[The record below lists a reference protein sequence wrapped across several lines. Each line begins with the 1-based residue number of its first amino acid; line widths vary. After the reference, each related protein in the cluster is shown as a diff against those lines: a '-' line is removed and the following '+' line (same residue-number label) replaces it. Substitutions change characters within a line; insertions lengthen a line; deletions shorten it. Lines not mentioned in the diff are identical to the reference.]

1 MPDRIAFVDQQ
12 GDTLA
17 TATNDILGGQLAR
30 LVAEMDALDA
40 AAVVVEA
47 LPVCELSRREGIGYA
62 VEMLRDA
69 LDVTLPTETVESVRN
84 QLFATQE
91 TVKILRAQVRTLQS
105 ERDWL
110 LARAGDELVTAF
122 VNAKRA
128 KAAAAPGGAEG
139 SAVEPSDTREGPDV
153 AAQPEETVDIA
164 AWCRD
169 RMEAF
174 LSWESHEMAMF
185 PSGAEREV
193 AIVEWVV
200 RVLGNPE
207 LANSAEV
214 VRLLAARHEAVS
226 DAAR

>member
-128 KAAAAPGGAEG
+128 KAAATPGGAEG
-139 SAVEPSDTREGPDV
+139 SAVEPSDTREGPDI
-153 AAQPEETVDIA
+153 AAQVPEGG
-164 AWCRD
+164 D
-169 RMEAF
+169 R
-174 LSWESHEMAMF
+174 
-185 PSGAEREV
+185 G
-193 AIVEWVV
+193 
-200 RVLGNPE
+200 
-207 LANSAEV
+207 
-214 VRLLAARHEAVS
+214 
-226 DAAR
+226 